1 MKHFLLV
8 LAVSA
13 VTAFGQSEIAVSS
26 AFGGGQGVDGAIYAL
41 AAQPDGKIILGG
53 RFGSVNG
60 IPRNNI
66 ARLNAD
72 GTLDRTFVD
81 NLDMGV
87 NGQINAIAIQP
98 DGGIVIGGTFTQ
110 AGRVELMNLARYK
123 ADGSI
128 DKNFGGASGS
138 SIGANGAVLA
148 LAVQTDGK
156 VVVGGNF
163 STIFGQP
170 RRGIARIKVDGTLDG
185 PVVAQDSMSGDV
197 KAITAAAD
205 GSAVAGGQFVL
216 QNQSSQN
223 LLQIRA
229 R

>member
-1 MKHFLLV
+1 MKNFLLV

-13 VTAFGQSEIAVSS
+13 VSAFGQSEVAVSS
-26 AFGGGQGVDGAIYAL
+26 AFGGGQGVDGTIYAL

-110 AGRVELMNLARYK
+110 AGRVELMNLAKYK

-138 SIGANGAVLA
+138 SVGANGSVLA
-148 LAVQTDGK
+148 LAVQADGK

-170 RRGIARIKVDGTLDG
+170 RRGIARITVDGSLDG
-185 PVVAQDSMSGDV
+185 PVVPANALSGDV
-197 KAITAAAD
+197 KAIAVPAD
-205 GSAVAGGQFVL
+205 GSAVAGGAFVV
-216 QNQSSQN
+216 QNQPSLN
-223 LLQIRA
+223 LLQIA
-229 R
+229 AP